1 MALTIGDNFKYQANK
16 PNFERDSFTTLEAMK
31 AYPETS
37 IDDGHLSYCAE
48 TNKHYKFL
56 SSNTVDETTGKWR
69 EFETGASISEDGVTG
84 QVLTKTD
91 DGYEWQDPQGS
102 QEPQEPQETRIVLD
116 EFSERKFF
124 GEFSKV
130 TGAPAI
136 GWAGAL
142 FIDDFSSSEY
152 RDFYCCMTYGQG
164 IVIRHTYA
172 TGTYE
177 YLNSFIADSST
188 TSSSYN
194 LTNKMNSGGWGNYY
208 NGSELPLVYISRCS
222 SDSSYIHTY
231 YAYKINRN
239 VTPFK
244 FEKVLTIKYTG
255 SKLAAITSDITIDAE
270 KKYLYVHGYKAGSAN
285 AITGTSIVMVFN
297 LPEPGSSNTI
307 TLADSDILWE
317 FEFFVNEAAQDLC
330 VSGGRL
336 YYPYGSKSVHGIAV
350 IDAKTGEI
358 IQNLDLAN
366 ISTEFIVNPE
376 PEGIAL
382 SNGNLYLNY
391 HHADTNSNEVCL
403 VEFALQG
410 VKESLK
416 IPTSQSE
423 SSVDIP
429 NATQSTAGLMS
440 AEDKAKL
447 DGVSNNANNY
457 THPAGSTA
465 SKSLGLYKISTDS
478 TSHVKS
484 VSAVTKSDITG
495 LGIPAQDTTY
505 SNATSTASGL
515 MSASDKEKLDSI
527 NVDNEA
533 INVVADARAL
543 KGATMRFSG
552 FVDGV
557 TITQTGVNE
566 WDSVVYDTSI
576 NKFLAKKGTLSP
588 TYHNIWSG
596 MDAYMTDEVG
606 TDILKDRLYLY
617 GEDVYVWSNI
627 EGTLVKVDK
636 EIPNATQSTAG
647 LMSTEDKAILDTNIA
662 LLDVT
667 RVFHTGGTNGTE
679 IYADLK
685 AALNVIPPSSAYKK
699 NIKFLTFK
707 TSDATREL
715 WQFDGI
721 ANDTAITFDDETKW
735 HKVDPDMY
743 WDLDFDSASNIN
755 SAKNNTRNKVPYY
768 ARKKGMI
775 LRYVTTVG
783 EEYIE
788 IYEGDS
794 GIVGADYYN
803 NFRRLTSYQTV
814 FDFKKHEGVK
824 GNDCLC
830 IKEVYIDKYTEGAS
844 YKFIQ
849 GTISTNYPTGYFCL
863 RETVGDTNADAYVK
877 PILNENG
884 ISEITTNTFHAY
896 IVFDW
901 TKFDSTLGFVDR
913 DIVFTESA
921 KSVAFSPMIYAA
933 INIAELRPIAQVGMG
948 LKDEL
953 YAQLSIVYENLEEQ
967 AGSEYYTYNDI
978 GLVHRAKSTETF
990 NTIQLNL
997 NSASEQIG
1005 AGSLIVKRGTSVS
1018 ASGGTTLKE
1027 INMLAEELPS
1037 EGLLKIELDST
1048 ITLNAGE
1055 YLWVYFKSDV
1065 MVRIRVWGSNSTGST
1080 REGMYFQ
1087 GSINTYK
1094 YSTAMTLSVRD
1105 GALVSLNS
1113 RIEQIES
1120 ELGIESGGE
1129 SLFKE
1134 PLVAFVD
1141 DLYVPVGI
1149 KQKFF
1154 YNEFIYGDES
1164 TTDNTLNWRVQT
1176 KINSSA
1182 VGTQCVADEEGFTIY
1197 SNTAGDYIL
1206 TISIYDSKKNL
1217 VWKGTVNL
1225 HIYQPQSITGKSI
1238 LMLGDSWTDLNSGE
1252 KGYTPYINKA
1262 LLELGISMNFIGTRD
1277 AGTSGLKHEGI
1288 GGYSWKGFA
1297 SSGEAN
1303 PLWNTATNKLDF
1315 THYRRDLCGLS
1326 TQLDYC
1332 NIQLG
1337 VNDSMGSLK
1346 TTNSD
1351 WRSTLDSVNS
1361 VIDAILA
1368 DSPNCKISINLVGMD
1383 APSSTA
1389 WSGLYGISS
1398 SSKRIYQVNSYYLRT
1413 YISELLRE
1421 RPDYNTNV
1429 YLGQSVLGINRWHGY
1444 LHYDAREIYCKV
1456 SLTDTEK
1463 AELKAYNFQSSNPF
1477 ARIKDAAGNTILDNT
1492 NIVRYDRRGYIVL
1505 RKWPG
1510 NWDTYDQEFITK
1522 AEELPISGTIELH
1535 KTTTGIPTTMNFS
1548 ECRQV
1553 DDKLAEHTF
1562 TNATHPADYGYR
1574 QMAYCTANQIAYLL
1588 NK

>member
-69 EFETGASISEDGVTG
+69 EFETGASISEDGTTG

-102 QEPQEPQETRIVLD
+102 QEPQETRIVLD
-116 EFSERKFF
+116 EFSKRKFF

-142 FIDDFSSSEY
+142 FIDDFSSLEY

-172 TGTYE
+172 TDTYE

-270 KKYLYVHGYKAGSAN
+270 KKYLYVHGYKSGSAD

-297 LPEPGSSNTI
+297 LPEPGSSDII
-307 TLADSDILWE
+307 TLNDSDILWE

-350 IDAKTGEI
+350 VDTKTGEI

-366 ISTEFIVNPE
+366 ISTNFISNPE
-376 PEGIAL
+376 PEGVAL

-447 DGVSNNANNY
+447 DGISNNANNY

-617 GEDVYVWSNI
+617 GESVYVWSDT
-627 EGTLVKVDK
+627 EGTLVKVGK
-636 EIPNATQSTAG
+636 EMPTTENIEMLDGEIMAQDRTSIISVDLMQLVHSNELITSTKYMAVVSSTATSIT
-647 LMSTEDKAILDTNIA
+647 LSSED
-662 LLDVT
+662 
-667 RVFHTGGTNGTE
+667 
-679 IYADLK
+679 
-685 AALNVIPPSSAYKK
+685 
-699 NIKFLTFK
+699 
-707 TSDATREL
+707 
-715 WQFDGI
+715 I
-721 ANDTAITFDDETKW
+721 ANFPTAPVAGSMTAVVVAAVVGFSDGEY
-735 HKVDPDMY
+735 KVVYFGVPSENT
-743 WDLDFDSASNIN
+743 LPLADFDS
-755 SAKNNTRNKVPYY
+755 TD
-768 ARKKGMI
+768 
-775 LRYVTTVG
+775 L
-783 EEYIE
+783 
-788 IYEGDS
+788 
-794 GIVGADYYN
+794 
-803 NFRRLTSYQTV
+803 
-814 FDFKKHEGVK
+814 
-824 GNDCLC
+824 
-830 IKEVYIDKYTEGAS
+830 
-844 YKFIQ
+844 
-849 GTISTNYPTGYFCL
+849 
-863 RETVGDTNADAYVK
+863 TNAMS
-877 PILNENG
+877 IQSLHN
-884 ISEITTNTFHAY
+884 
-896 IVFDW
+896 
-901 TKFDSTLGFVDR
+901 DSQHL
-913 DIVFTESA
+913 
-921 KSVAFSPMIYAA
+921 
-933 INIAELRPIAQVGMG
+933 
-948 LKDEL
+948 
-953 YAQLSIVYENLEEQ
+953 
-967 AGSEYYTYNDI
+967 
-978 GLVHRAKSTETF
+978 
-990 NTIQLNL
+990 
-997 NSASEQIG
+997 
-1005 AGSLIVKRGTSVS
+1005 S
-1018 ASGGTTLKE
+1018 ASGYIAMGKFVADEIIKKTSLIDRNWIGGLVFNTLGLSKSGSDAVYDL
-1027 INMLAEELPS
+1027 NDNVVCLPIFYNWGRGGFTPNGNKLVNSHGIGS
-1037 EGLLKIELDST
+1037 ETFHLYNNGWVTKAYKVAQGKKDAYIEFPIAVSGKGFVEVQASKAATKVTST
-1048 ITLNAGE
+1048 GGCEITLYA
-1055 YLWVYFKSDV
+1055 
-1065 MVRIRVWGSNSTGST
+1065 
-1080 REGMYFQ
+1080 
-1087 GSINTYK
+1087 
-1094 YSTAMTLSVRD
+1094 D
-1105 GALVSLNS
+1105 GV
-1113 RIEQIES
+1113 
-1120 ELGIESGGE
+1120 
-1129 SLFKE
+1129 
-1134 PLVAFVD
+1134 
-1141 DLYVPVGI
+1141 
-1149 KQKFF
+1149 
-1154 YNEFIYGDES
+1154 
-1164 TTDNTLNWRVQT
+1164 
-1176 KINSSA
+1176 A
-1182 VGTQCVADEEGFTIY
+1182 VGTQSLAMNQTKYTFSDITIKKEMRVRFTLITDEDTEFSIY
-1197 SNTAGDYIL
+1197 SIGF
-1206 TISIYDSKKNL
+1206 
-1217 VWKGTVNL
+1217 WKM
-1225 HIYQPQSITGKSI
+1225 YQVIPTPIVDGVTKI
-1238 LMLGDSWTDLNSGE
+1238 AVLGDSWTQYPTADIALEDHADWNTVVTRPDGTTGN
-1252 KGYTPYINKA
+1252 GYGYFPKA
-1262 LLELGISMNFIGTRD
+1262 LANFTKAQVDNWGRGGMRSDNWGLVKINDILNYARYDYLIVEFFINDQTAGMSVSDWKQNIKRICDKCKQFGTRPIFIMPC
-1277 AGTSGLKHEGI
+1277 GVK
-1288 GGYSWKGFA
+1288 
-1297 SSGEAN
+1297 SS
-1303 PLWNTATNKLDF
+1303 P
-1315 THYRRDLCGLS
+1315 
-1326 TQLDYC
+1326 Q
-1332 NIQLG
+1332 
-1337 VNDSMGSLK
+1337 
-1346 TTNSD
+1346 
-1351 WRSTLDSVNS
+1351 
-1361 VIDAILA
+1361 
-1368 DSPNCKISINLVGMD
+1368 
-1383 APSSTA
+1383 
-1389 WSGLYGISS
+1389 
-1398 SSKRIYQVNSYYLRT
+1398 
-1413 YISELLRE
+1413 
-1421 RPDYNTNV
+1421 
-1429 YLGQSVLGINRWHGY
+1429 
-1444 LHYDAREIYCKV
+1444 
-1456 SLTDTEK
+1456 K
-1463 AELKAYNFQSSNPF
+1463 AEL
-1477 ARIKDAAGNTILDNT
+1477 G
-1492 NIVRYDRRGYIVL
+1492 
-1505 RKWPG
+1505 KWH
-1510 NWDTYDQEFITK
+1510 
-1522 AEELPISGTIELH
+1522 EEVVKGLG
-1535 KTTTGIPTTMNFS
+1535 
-1548 ECRQV
+1548 
-1553 DDKLAEHTF
+1553 A
-1562 TNATHPADYGYR
+1562 
-1574 QMAYCTANQIAYLL
+1574 
-1588 NK
+1588 